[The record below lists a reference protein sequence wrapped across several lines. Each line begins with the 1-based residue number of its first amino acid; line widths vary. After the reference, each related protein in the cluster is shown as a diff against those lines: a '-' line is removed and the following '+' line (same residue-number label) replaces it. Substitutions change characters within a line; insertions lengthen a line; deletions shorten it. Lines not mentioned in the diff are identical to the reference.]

1 MGPSQRTAFRQGLS
15 DNVCRRNQG
24 FHVPPD
30 HFPRVAARR
39 MFTILAQ
46 WPVAGMTRPPASDPS
61 GANLANSVGLPS
73 LRVQLVLYRNS
84 QGAIE
89 RCLHS
94 IATASALARRRGVVA
109 RAVLAIGDSS
119 PQPILSARN
128 KLEDWLVG
136 APFDAVSYEHFGAN
150 LGSAGGHNRLF
161 DGLAEDLVLVLNPD
175 TYASPRLVIELTASL
190 ADPSV
195 GIVEGRQIPVEHPK
209 AHHLE
214 LGDTGWA
221 CGACFLARAEVVRAI
236 GGFDPDLFFLYGD
249 DVDFSWR
256 ARLAGWRIVH
266 RPTGRVFHDKRLTPD
281 GVLEVT
287 DAERRYA
294 AEAAVLLPWRYSRPD
309 LAESNL
315 AAFED
320 SGDARTP
327 EHRPRAARATTPRS
341 AARAARPRRHG
352 SRVRG
357 GQLCRAPVQLP

>member
-1 MGPSQRTAFRQGLS
+1 MAGAGDDTT
-15 DNVCRRNQG
+15 
-24 FHVPPD
+24 
-30 HFPRVAARR
+30 PRE
-39 MFTILAQ
+39 
-46 WPVAGMTRPPASDPS
+46 AGPS
-61 GANLANSVGLPS
+61 GADPASSVGPPS

-89 RCLHS
+89 RCLQS
-94 IATASALARRRGVVA
+94 IATASALARRRGAVG

-119 PQPILSARN
+119 PQPILSDRAM
-128 KLEDWLVG
+128 LEDSLVG
-136 APFDAVSYEHFGAN
+136 ATFDAVSYEHFGAN
-150 LGSAGGHNRLF
+150 LGSAGGNNRLF
-161 DGLAEDLVLVLNPD
+161 GDLSEDLVLVLNPD

-190 ADPSV
+190 ADPSI

-221 CGACFLARAEVVRAI
+221 CGACFLARAEVVRAT

-281 GVLEVT
+281 GVLEVS

-309 LAESNL
+309 LAERNL
-315 AAFED
+315 AAFET
-320 SGDARTP
+320 SGDAPLQSIARELRERQRLGQLPEPLDPDGTVAEFVADNFA
-327 EHRPRAARATTPRS
+327 EHRFS
-341 AARAARPRRHG
+341 YG
-352 SRVRG
+352 D
-357 GQLCRAPVQLP
+357 

>member
-1 MGPSQRTAFRQGLS
+1 MVRAGDDTT
-15 DNVCRRNQG
+15 
-24 FHVPPD
+24 
-30 HFPRVAARR
+30 PRGA
-39 MFTILAQ
+39 
-46 WPVAGMTRPPASDPS
+46 DPS
-61 GANLANSVGLPS
+61 GANSVGVPS

-84 QGAIE
+84 QGAID
-89 RCLHS
+89 RYVAS
-94 IATASALARRRGVVA
+94 IGTATALARDRGVVS

-119 PQPILSARN
+119 PQPILN
-128 KLEDWLVG
+128 DLEGLKDSLVG
-136 APFDAVSYEHFGAN
+136 DPFDAVTYEHFGAN

-161 DGLAEDLVLVLNPD
+161 SGLAEDLVLVLNPD
-175 TYASPRLVIELTASL
+175 TYASPRLVIELVAGL

-221 CGACFLARAEVVRAI
+221 CGACFLARAEVVRGS

-256 ARLAGWRIVH
+256 VRLAGWRIVH
-266 RPTGRVFHDKRLTPD
+266 RPTARVFHDKRLTTD

-309 LAESNL
+309 LAETNL
-315 AAFED
+315 RAFENSRD
-320 SGDARTP
+320 ALLQRIARELRERQRRGQLPEPLDPDGTVAEFVGDNFA
-327 EHRPRAARATTPRS
+327 EHRFSYRD
-341 AARAARPRRHG
+341 
-352 SRVRG
+352 
-357 GQLCRAPVQLP
+357 